1 MIDIIREIHNIAFA
15 KKFNFSKSG
24 PIAKGKRIII
34 LIINAMVVMKSD
46 KDRK

>member
-1 MIDIIREIHNIAFA
+1 MIDIIRAIHSIALA

-34 LIINAMVVMKSD
+34 LIINATVVMKSD